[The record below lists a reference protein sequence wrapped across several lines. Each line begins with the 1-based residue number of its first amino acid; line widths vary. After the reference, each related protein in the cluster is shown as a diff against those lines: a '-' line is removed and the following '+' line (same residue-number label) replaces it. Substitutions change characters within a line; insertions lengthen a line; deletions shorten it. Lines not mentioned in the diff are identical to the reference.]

1 MDTEPDSTAGTAAG
15 AVPGVVVFAGVSSE
29 PIDTATAWEAVET
42 AATGAVVTFGGVVRD
57 HDGGRGVT
65 RLGYSA
71 HPSAGRRMEELA
83 AEVAARHPG
92 TRLWAA
98 HRIGELTV
106 GDPALVAAAASA
118 HREAAF
124 AACRDLVEAVK
135 YGIPVWKEQHFS
147 DGGSEW
153 VGSA

>member
-1 MDTEPDSTAGTAAG
+1 MGIEAAAAADTA
-15 AVPGVVVFAGVSSE
+15 PGIVVFAGISAE
-29 PIDTATAWEAVET
+29 PIDTGTAWDAVET
-42 AATGAVVTFGGVVRD
+42 AATGAVVTFGGIVRD

-71 HPSAGRRMEELA
+71 HPSAGRRMAELA

-98 HRIGELTV
+98 HRIGELAV
-106 GDPALVAAAASA
+106 GDHALVAAAASA

-124 AACRDLVEAVK
+124 DACRDLVEAIK
-135 YGIPVWKEQHFS
+135 HGIPVWKEQHFS
-147 DGGSEW
+147 DGGTEW

>member
-1 MDTEPDSTAGTAAG
+1 MDTETGSGTATG
-15 AVPGVVVFAGVSSE
+15 TVPGEVVFAGISTE
-29 PIDTATAWEAVET
+29 PIDTATAWDAVET

-71 HPSAGRRMEELA
+71 HPGAARRIAELA

-98 HRIGELTV
+98 HRIGELAV
-106 GDPALVAAAASA
+106 GDSALVAAAASA
-118 HREAAF
+118 HRAEAF
-124 AACRDLVEAVK
+124 DACRDLVETVK
-135 YGIPVWKEQHFS
+135 HGIPVWKEQHFS
-147 DGGSEW
+147 DGGTEW

>member
-1 MDTEPDSTAGTAAG
+1 MDTDTDTGTAAETG
-15 AVPGVVVFAGVSSE
+15 PGVVVFAGISAE
-29 PIDTATAWEAVET
+29 PIDTTAAWAAVET
-42 AATGAVVTFGGVVRD
+42 AATGAVVTFGGIVRG

-71 HPSAGRRMEELA
+71 HPSAGRRIAELA

-106 GDPALVAAAASA
+106 GEHALVAAAASA
-118 HREAAF
+118 HRGEAF
-124 AACRDLVEAVK
+124 EACRDLVEAVK
-135 YGIPVWKEQHFS
+135 HGIPVWKEQHFS

-153 VGSA
+153 VDSA